1 MAKPKVK
8 EVIVVEGRYDKNTL
22 SQVVDAVIVEL
33 GGFAV
38 FNDKEKQAFLRKLAK
53 QRGII
58 LFTDP
63 DGAGFVIRNRV
74 KGNIPE
80 GRVLQAYV
88 PDIYGKEDYAALC
101 ARIYEHAQSRGV
113 AVECFQSNHEGA
125 IIDAIQEADTAFDGI
140 VINPGAYTHYSYAI
154 HDALKAVSIPAVE
167 VHMSDIQ
174 KREEFRHLSVT
185 APACIAQIR
194 GHGFESY
201 TMAIDML
208 AKLNPEEK

>member
-1 MAKPKVK
+1 MRIL
-8 EVIVVEGRYDKNTL
+8 VINGPNL
-22 SQVVDAVIVEL
+22 NLL
-33 GGFAV
+33 GVREPA
-38 FNDKEKQAFLRKLAK
+38 
-53 QRGII
+53 
-58 LFTDP
+58 
-63 DGAGFVIRNRV
+63 
-74 KGNIPE
+74 
-80 GRVLQAYV
+80 
-88 PDIYGKEDYAALC
+88 IYGSGSYAALC
-101 ARIYEHAQSRGV
+101 ERIENHCREKGV
-113 AVECFQSNHEGA
+113 EVSFFQSNHEGA
-125 IIDAIQEADTAFDGI
+125 LVDRIQAAYSDGTDGI

>member
-1 MAKPKVK
+1 MNRILVMHGVNLNLFGKRDPKHYGT
-8 EVIVVEGRYDKNTL
+8 ETL
-22 SQVVDAVIVEL
+22 EDINGKLSALAGEL
-33 GGFAV
+33 G
-38 FNDKEKQAFLRKLAK
+38 
-53 QRGII
+53 
-58 LFTDP
+58 
-63 DGAGFVIRNRV
+63 
-74 KGNIPE
+74 
-80 GRVLQAYV
+80 
-88 PDIYGKEDYAALC
+88 
-101 ARIYEHAQSRGV
+101 
-113 AVECFQSNHEGA
+113 VEVSFFQSNYEGA
-125 IIDAIQEADTAFDGI
+125 FVERIQEAHGDGTAGI
-140 VINPGAYTHYSYAI
+140 VLNAGAWTHYSYAI

>member
-1 MAKPKVK
+1 MKLL
-8 EVIVVEGRYDKNTL
+8 VINGPNL
-22 SQVVDAVIVEL
+22 NLL
-33 GGFAV
+33 G
-38 FNDKEKQAFLRKLAK
+38 LREPA
-53 QRGII
+53 
-58 LFTDP
+58 
-63 DGAGFVIRNRV
+63 
-74 KGNIPE
+74 
-80 GRVLQAYV
+80 
-88 PDIYGKEDYAALC
+88 IYGNRNYEALLSLIRSAC
-101 ARIYEHAQSRGV
+101 EAEGIDV
-113 AVECFQSNHEGA
+113 DFFQSNHEGA

>member
-1 MAKPKVK
+1 MST
-8 EVIVVEGRYDKNTL
+8 R
-22 SQVVDAVIVEL
+22 
-33 GGFAV
+33 
-38 FNDKEKQAFLRKLAK
+38 R
-53 QRGII
+53 
-58 LFTDP
+58 
-63 DGAGFVIRNRV
+63 
-74 KGNIPE
+74 
-80 GRVLQAYV
+80 
-88 PDIYGKEDYAALC
+88 AA
-101 ARIYEHAQSRGV
+101 
-113 AVECFQSNHEGA
+113 
-125 IIDAIQEADTAFDGI
+125 DGI

>member
-53 QRGII
+53 ERGII

-88 PDIYGKEDYAALC
+88 PDIYGKEKRKRKGGKEGKL
-101 ARIYEHAQSRGV
+101 GV
-113 AVECFQSNHEGA
+113 EGMSA
-125 IIDAIQEADTAFDGI
+125 ETLIDALRRAGATLGDEAPTHRSGGITKATLYELGLSGRPDSARRRRELLRRLGLPEHLGANALLDVLNALYTSEELRALTAAA
-140 VINPGAYTHYSYAI
+140 P
-154 HDALKAVSIPAVE
+154 
-167 VHMSDIQ
+167 
-174 KREEFRHLSVT
+174 LS
-185 APACIAQIR
+185 
-194 GHGFESY
+194 
-201 TMAIDML
+201 
-208 AKLNPEEK
+208 

>member
-1 MAKPKVK
+1 MLPV
-8 EVIVVEGRYDKNTL
+8 
-22 SQVVDAVIVEL
+22 
-33 GGFAV
+33 
-38 FNDKEKQAFLRKLAK
+38 
-53 QRGII
+53 
-58 LFTDP
+58 
-63 DGAGFVIRNRV
+63 
-74 KGNIPE
+74 
-80 GRVLQAYV
+80 
-88 PDIYGKEDYAALC
+88 
-101 ARIYEHAQSRGV
+101 
-113 AVECFQSNHEGA
+113 NHEGA

-208 AKLNPEEK
+208 AKLNPEKNKVPAIAGTQYFPRTQRGGIYRLRATRSNPIFFPEKKRAV